1 MSAERGHMSEF
12 RVDSQHLRAR
22 LWRINIDTVNFDF
35 ATATV
40 GEDQIPSLQAI
51 GDALAA
57 IRAKNPDEVF
67 YIEGHTDAVGRSLFN
82 LMLSDRRAESIA
94 EVLTRYFNIPPEN
107 LITQGYGEKY
117 VEVLTAGPERQN
129 RRVSVRRIT
138 PLLAGLPLAAAQ

>member
-1 MSAERGHMSEF
+1 MSEF

-22 LWRINIDTVNFDF
+22 LRRINIDTVNFDF

-40 GEDQIPSLQAI
+40 GEDQIPGLQAM

-57 IRAKNPDEVF
+57 ILAKNPDEVF
-67 YIEGHTDAVGRSLFN
+67 YIEGHTDAVGGSLSN

-94 EVLTRYFNIPPEN
+94 EVLTCYFNIPLEN
-107 LITQGYGEKY
+107 LITQGYCEQYLK
-117 VEVLTAGPERQN
+117 VLTAGPERQN
-129 RRVSVRRIT
+129 RRVSVRRIR